1 MGPTTIRHKALRA
14 FLTAICISALLS
26 GPVRA
31 EGTPTIETVGI
42 SAEINSDG
50 GSIALGDNL
59 LFRASDGVHGYEL
72 WASDGTAAGTQLV
85 VDICPGICSSFAE
98 GFVRMNGFVYFFAR
112 SDIHSNPDLW
122 KTDGTR
128 EGTERVAFLF
138 NQTNPLKVVG
148 NTLYWTEYSADDKL
162 MWLYKSD
169 GTQEG
174 THVVYTFHQDWDNFE
189 CFGSNEIVAIGST
202 VYFAAEGLFSNKG
215 VELWKSNGTLSS
227 TKIVKDIRGGTRSSC
242 PENLLVL
249 GKTIYF
255 SVGGVGGPATELWKS
270 NGTAGGTT
278 RVRRIQSAPVESGVG
293 CFVSAGTVLYFCAS
307 DGVHGNELWR
317 SNGTFAGTKMV
328 KDINRGAADG
338 FGYPYVIGSKLYFW
352 ADDNVHGCEPW
363 TSDGTAAGTKIIA
376 DVNVGSVGSCNEDEN
391 GDGSFVSLGSWIYF
405 VAINGSKKS
414 VYRSGNGITE
424 PIPLT
429 DGAISVSTVNG
440 KIAVA
445 FTSTLSFIEAPLE
458 KAVSYTRPTI
468 KVSGKNAVG
477 GTLIANRGVWG
488 GFPVPTFSY
497 QWYSCGARVSIE
509 LRVVPRGCEPIAG
522 QTAGTLKLTRAERY
536 RFSAVLVTAT
546 SAGTS
551 PTQWLSKSTAA
562 KVSN

>member
-1 MGPTTIRHKALRA
+1 MLRHKALRA
-14 FLTAICISALLS
+14 FLSAICISALLS

-42 SAEINSDG
+42 SAGINSDG
-50 GSIALGDNL
+50 GSIALGENL
-59 LFRASDGVHGYEL
+59 LFGADDGVHGWEL

-112 SDIHSNPDLW
+112 SDDSSLPDLW

-148 NTLYWTEYSADDKL
+148 NTLYWTAYSADYNL
-162 MWLYKSD
+162 MWLYKSN
-169 GTQEG
+169 GTQAG
-174 THVVYTFHQDWDNFE
+174 TRVVDTFRQDWDNAE

-215 VELWKSNGTLSS
+215 TELWRSNGSLSG
-227 TKIVKDIRGGTRSSC
+227 TKIVKDVRVGTRGSC

-317 SNGTFAGTKMV
+317 SNGTFTGTKMV
-328 KDINRGAADG
+328 KDINRGTADG
-338 FGYPYVIGSKLYFW
+338 FGYSFVIGSRQYFW
-352 ADDNVHGCEPW
+352 ADDGVHGWEPW
-363 TSDGTAAGTKIIA
+363 TSDGTASGTMIIA
-376 DVNVGSVGSCNEDEN
+376 DVNVGRVGSVPDN
-391 GDGSFVSLGSWIYF
+391 GEGGFVSLGSWIYF
-405 VAINGSKKS
+405 VANNGSKRS
-414 VYRSGNGITE
+414 VYRTRDGVTE
-424 PIPLT
+424 ALPLT
-429 DGAISVSTVNG
+429 DDAIGVSIVNG
-440 KIAVA
+440 RLAVS
-445 FTSTLSFIEAPLE
+445 FETTLSFLEAALE
-458 KAVSYTRPTI
+458 KAVSYKRPTI
-468 KVSGKNAVG
+468 AVSGKNAVG
-477 GTLIANRGVWG
+477 GSLIASRGVWG

-509 LRVVPRGCEPIAG
+509 LRVVPRGCQPIAG
-522 QTAGTLKLTRAERY
+522 RTAGTLKLTRAERY
-536 RFSAVLVTAT
+536 RYIAVLVTAT

-551 PTQWLSKSTAA
+551 PTQWLSKSTAY

>member
-42 SAEINSDG
+42 SAGINSDG

-59 LFRASDGVHGYEL
+59 LFGASDGVHGYEL

-98 GFVRMNGFVYFFAR
+98 GFVRMNDYVYFFAR
-112 SDIHSNPDLW
+112 ANDSSNPDLW

-128 EGTERVAFLF
+128 EGTERVAFIF

-148 NTLYWTEYSADDKL
+148 NTLYWTVYSADDGL

-174 THVVYTFHQDWDNFE
+174 THVVDTFRQDWDNFE

-215 VELWKSNGTLSS
+215 VELWKSNGTLSG
-227 TKIVKDIRGGTRSSC
+227 TKIVKDIRAGARGSC

-249 GKTIYF
+249 GRTIYF

-270 NGTAGGTT
+270 NGTTAGTT
-278 RVRRIQSAPVESGVG
+278 RVRRIQTGTRESYAG
-293 CFVSAGTVLYFCAS
+293 CFVKAATVLYFCAS
-307 DGVHGNELWR
+307 DGVHGSELWR
-317 SNGTFAGTKMV
+317 SNGTFSGTKLV

-338 FGYPYVIGSKLYFW
+338 FGGAFAVGTRLYFW
-352 ADDNVHGCEPW
+352 ADDNVHGWEPW

-376 DVNVGSVGSCNEDEN
+376 DVNVGSVGSAPDN
-391 GDGSFVSLGSWIYF
+391 GEGGFVSLGSWIYF
-405 VAINGSKKS
+405 VANNGSKKS
-414 VYRSGNGITE
+414 VYRSGNGVTE

-429 DGAISVSTVNG
+429 DDAINVSVANG

-509 LRVVPRGCEPIAG
+509 LRVVPRGCQPIAG
-522 QTAGTLKLTRAERY
+522 RTAGTLKLTRAERY
-536 RFSAVLVTAT
+536 RYIAVLVTAT